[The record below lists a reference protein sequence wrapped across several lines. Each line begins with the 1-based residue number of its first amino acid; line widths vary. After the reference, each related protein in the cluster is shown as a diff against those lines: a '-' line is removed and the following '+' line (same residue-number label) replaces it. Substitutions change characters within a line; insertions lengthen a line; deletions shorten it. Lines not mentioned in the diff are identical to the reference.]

1 MEDLAIQIQQF
12 VPDAAGEE
20 LEHRI
25 SLYKAR
31 DHAAMLRG
39 QSTIL
44 QAFQLACD
52 AHEAAGE
59 FLYADMA
66 PDRLKLAATYV
77 RNLVHAAFLAEQL
90 LSEGV

>member
-1 MEDLAIQIQQF
+1 VEDLAIQIQQF